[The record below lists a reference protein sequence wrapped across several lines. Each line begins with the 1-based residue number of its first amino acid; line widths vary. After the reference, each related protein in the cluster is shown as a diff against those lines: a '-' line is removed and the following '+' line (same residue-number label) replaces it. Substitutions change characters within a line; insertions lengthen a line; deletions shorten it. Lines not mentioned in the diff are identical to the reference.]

1 MKKIYLIT
9 AQFNI
14 TTMKTLNN
22 FRLCLCMICIAMLSF
37 SCQKEITEVLST
49 PITVVNP
56 GFEDGLTGWTIQTDY
71 TGVYGFSSNKD
82 AAITGSFGL
91 NFYASQLEH
100 WQGAPQ
106 ETPWNGKIYQT
117 ITGLKDGTYSYMV
130 NADAVGK
137 GMYLWANGGEQDAIV
152 KIKSPVNELHVLDF
166 VVVGGIAKIGFT
178 CIDADGDEVF
188 APYFHADNVQLWIK

>member
-1 MKKIYLIT
+1 MKNLYT
-9 AQFNI
+9 
-14 TTMKTLNN
+14 
-22 FRLCLCMICIAMLSF
+22 FRVFLCMSCLAMLSL
-37 SCQKEITEVLST
+37 SCQKEITELLST
-49 PITVVNP
+49 PITIVNP

-71 TGVYGFSSNKD
+71 RGVYGFSSNKD
-82 AAITGSFGL
+82 AAITGSYGL

-100 WQGAPQ
+100 WPGAPQ

-117 ITGLKDGTYSYMV
+117 ITGLKNGSYSYMV

-152 KIKSPVNELHVLDF
+152 KIKSHVNELNVLDF

-178 CIDADGDEVF
+178 CIDADGEEMF